1 MTDALFDSIGLI
13 MLDLID
19 KDINLN
25 NLNGHFKMEL
35 MKRYCLDL
43 TIVFIE
49 I

>member
-19 KDINLN
+19 KDISLN
-25 NLNGHFKMEL
+25 DPNVHFKMEL
-35 MKRYCLDL
+35 MKWYCLDL